1 MGVKN
6 KSHSVDHADEASEN
20 SLLGNCPTP
29 QVQVVQAD
37 HTQPLAKSPKLENC
51 TASEHSSKK
60 ASPKNKG
67 AALREAFADKR
78 WGLLII
84 KSLVVNRK

>member
-1 MGVKN
+1 MGVEN

-29 QVQVVQAD
+29 QVQVVQSA
-37 HTQPLAKSPKLENC
+37 TQPLAKSPKLDNS
-51 TASEHSSKK
+51 TATEHSSK
-60 ASPKNKG
+60 ASPKNKR

-78 WGLLII
+78 WGLLIH
-84 KSLVVNRK
+84 